1 MIPPTAL
8 STKLGRLHLPNPVL
22 VASGTFGYAREMAGL
37 VDFKKLGG
45 IVPKT
50 VTLNPRPG
58 NPPPRTAE
66 TTSGLL
72 NAIGLDNDGL
82 EYFLENHLPWLAS
95 TEVACPIVLNI
106 AAKFPAWQPG

>member
-58 NPPPRTAE
+58 NPPPRTADDQSSWQPRAA
-66 TTSGLL
+66 TTS
-72 NAIGLDNDGL
+72 
-82 EYFLENHLPWLAS
+82 P
-95 TEVACPIVLNI
+95 T
-106 AAKFPAWQPG
+106 